1 MDFTTFWPAG
11 PGAAAAAVAIT
22 VLAAFVKGA
31 TGFAMPM
38 VMISGLATFL
48 PGELALALLIVPT
61 LVTNVIQ
68 AFGGG
73 LGRARAAA
81 LRYWRYIAIV
91 LVFIALSAQL
101 VSVLPQSWLFLALG
115 TAITGFALWQLSG
128 RQVTVPAHLRIR
140 VELAVGTVAGV
151 IGGLSGVWGPPT
163 VAYLSASGAAK
174 EESVRVQGV
183 VYFAGACVLT
193 LAHLRSGVLNAQT
206 LPLSTAMVVPAMAG
220 LVIGMQAR
228 GRMDEVLFRRCTLA
242 VLAVAGVNLVRRG
255 LAGL

>member
-1 MDFTTFWPAG
+1 MDLTLFWPTGPAG
-11 PGAAAAAVAIT
+11 LIAAVAIT

-38 VMISGLATFL
+38 IMISGLATFL
-48 PGELALALLIVPT
+48 PGEFALALLIVPT

-73 LGRARAAA
+73 LDHAVDAAK
-81 LRYWRYIAIV
+81 RYWRYIAIV
-91 LVFIALSAQL
+91 LVFIAGSAQL
-101 VSVLPQSWLFLALG
+101 VSVLPQTLLFLALG

-128 RQVTVPAHLRIR
+128 RRLSVPPHLKTRIE
-140 VELAVGTVAGV
+140 VAVGMIAGV

-163 VAYLSASGAAK
+163 VAYLSASGATK
-174 EESVRVQGV
+174 NESVRVQGV

-206 LPLSTAMVVPAMAG
+206 LPLSAAMVAPAMVG
-220 LVIGMQAR
+220 LVIGIQAR
-228 GRMDEVLFRRCTLA
+228 GRMDEQLFRRCTLV
-242 VLAVAGVNLVRRG
+242 VLILAGLNLVRRG
-255 LAGL
+255 IAGL